1 MGQGAIRKLLTR
13 KINVG
18 WRRFGKPEAEVVEMA
33 VPPII
38 DAAELEAVQA
48 LLEIR
53 ARRSRPRASSR
64 NHSQRHLLFLRP
76 LRHRHDAGRRQGW
89 DRYYIHTR
97 PRPGSAILAARGA
110 RSGWKRSTASSP
122 TISKSD

>member
-13 KINVG
+13 KIYVG

-38 DAAELEAVQA
+38 DAAELEVVQA

-53 ARRSRPRASSR
+53 ARRSRPRASSAA
-64 NHSQRHLLFLRP
+64 QPF
-76 LRHRHDAGRRQGW
+76 
-89 DRYYIHTR
+89 
-97 PRPGSAILAARGA
+97 SATSAFFAPFAAL
-110 RSGWKRSTASSP
+110 P
-122 TISKSD
+122 